1 MSAFARLWRDHR
13 LVLLAFAAALAV
25 TLFFAVRTA
34 VFWVYWSDPARRDRA
49 IEGWMT
55 PGYVAQSWQVDR
67 EVVSAALGLEPG
79 VARGRTLR
87 EIAAA
92 QGVPLAELEAA
103 LMAAIA
109 GARAGE

>member
-1 MSAFARLWRDHR
+1 MSALARLWREHR

-34 VFWVYWSDPARRDRA
+34 VFWVYWSDPARRDLA
-49 IEGWMT
+49 LQGWMT

-67 EVVSAALGLEPG
+67 AMVAGVLELGPG
-79 VARGRTLR
+79 EARGRTLQ
-87 EIAAA
+87 EIADVR
-92 QGVPLAELEAA
+92 GVPLAELEAE

-109 GARAGE
+109 EARAGQ